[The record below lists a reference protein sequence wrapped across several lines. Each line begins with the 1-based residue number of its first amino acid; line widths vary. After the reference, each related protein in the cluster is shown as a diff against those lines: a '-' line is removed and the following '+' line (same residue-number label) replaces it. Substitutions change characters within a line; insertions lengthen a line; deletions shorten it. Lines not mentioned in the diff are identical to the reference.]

1 MRQLEREMSV
11 RPHYMTAATS
21 SSTSGA
27 KVSLKPRMRNLM
39 VDWLVDV
46 HQQFSLLQETLFLAV
61 AILDRF
67 LQVKAKNLST
77 KQLQLVGVTAMF
89 VASKYEEMYPP
100 ELSKNLHFVPYILK
114 NLFVFLI

>member
-46 HQQFSLLQETLFLAV
+46 HQQFSLLQETLYMCV
-61 AILDRF
+61 GIMDRYF
-67 LQVKAKNLST
+67 QVS
-77 KQLQLVGVTAMF
+77 
-89 VASKYEEMYPP
+89 
-100 ELSKNLHFVPYILK
+100 
-114 NLFVFLI
+114 